1 MSEWIHLK
9 APNGDVIA
17 MTLPL
22 HPAIEQQW
30 HNGDLQ
36 RVNEDGSPW
45 APEGDSVDQ
54 EQDDAPERPRES
66 AQKREWVA
74 YAVALGLCVQATVAH
89 ARAQLVADLSALAAA
104 REVQRAAFGVPG
116 AADPCTR
123 AADVA
128 AHDGGRLTTCDEL
141 TGGRA
146 RVTAVVETPLG
157 AARATALAGVRPP

>member
-66 AQKREWVA
+66 AH
-74 YAVALGLCVQATVAH
+74 G
-89 ARAQLVADLSALAAA
+89 
-104 REVQRAAFGVPG
+104 
-116 AADPCTR
+116 
-123 AADVA
+123 
-128 AHDGGRLTTCDEL
+128 
-141 TGGRA
+141 
-146 RVTAVVETPLG
+146 
-157 AARATALAGVRPP
+157 